1 MGDETIDMYTLSYH
15 TQPSLRKTSF
25 DKRSRASCP
34 RCLRLHLRFLP
45 PRRPRPRHL
54 HQGREFPAVSVDHAQ
69 AEVDA
74 TAVERVAYAAGE
86 RG

>member
-1 MGDETIDMYTLSYH
+1 MGDETIDMYNLRYH

-25 DKRSRASCP
+25 DKSSRASCLH
-34 RCLRLHLRFLP
+34 CLRLHLRFLP
-45 PRRPRPRHL
+45 PRRPHPRRL

-69 AEVDA
+69 AEVDV
-74 TAVERVAYAAGE
+74 TAVEQVLYAAEE